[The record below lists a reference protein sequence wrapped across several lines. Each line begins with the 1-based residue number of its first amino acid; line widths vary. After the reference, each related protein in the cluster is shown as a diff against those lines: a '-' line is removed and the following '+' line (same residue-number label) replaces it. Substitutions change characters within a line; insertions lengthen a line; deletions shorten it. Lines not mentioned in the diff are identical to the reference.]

1 MHASAPAP
9 RLSCVLPAYNE
20 ADNLP
25 QTVAAW
31 ASALPRHTRDHE
43 IIVVDDGSTDRTAS
57 VLRDL
62 SARHARVRVL
72 THGTNLGYGAAIANG
87 FAQAAFPLLFFT
99 DSDGQYEPDD
109 VRLLLERIDAADMVV
124 GYRVRRADTA
134 FRRLLSGG
142 YNLLTRRLVGISLRD
157 VNCAFKLMHEETF
170 RRLGIATSGFGI
182 NAELLVRA
190 RRARMVVVEVPIRHR
205 ARQAGQSTVR
215 PIHVLRGLQELA
227 RLRHGHVRSSD
238 GIGLRAAAHPGL
250 PLEQGVAS
258 EPPAR

>member
-1 MHASAPAP
+1 MHDSGPHH

-20 ADNLP
+20 AENLP
-25 QTVAAW
+25 QTVSAW
-31 ASALPRHTRDHE
+31 AAALPRHTRDHE
-43 IIVVDDGSTDRTAS
+43 IIVVDDGSVDQTAS

-62 SARHARVRVL
+62 SARYERVRVIR
-72 THGTNLGYGAAIANG
+72 HETNLGYGAAIANG

-99 DSDGQYEPDD
+99 DADGQYEPED

-157 VNCAFKLMHEETF
+157 INCAFKLMHQDTF
-170 RRLGIATSGFGI
+170 RGLGIALTGFGV
-182 NAELLVRA
+182 NAELALRA
-190 RRARMVVVEVPIRHR
+190 RRAQMAVVEVPIRHR
-205 ARQAGQSTVR
+205 PRQAGRSTVR

-227 RLRHGHVRSSD
+227 RLRHRHVRASQ
-238 GIGLRAAAHPGL
+238 GIGIRAAARSAL
-250 PLEQGVAS
+250 PLEQRVTS
-258 EPPAR
+258 KRPAR